1 MKTTKRIK
9 ALAAEI
15 SKNNRYDSIE
25 YIERELTDLKNALLK
40 GRYYTGV
47 DSVARSGMSRV
58 ISIGWIK
65 DNHFKRAPHF
75 VYKLAGC
82 DVNRRISGCGMDM
95 LFAAQYNLFTQL
107 CDSKRLPYQK
117 HMERYNDI

>member
-82 DVNRRISGCGMDM
+82 DSNGRIGGCGMDM